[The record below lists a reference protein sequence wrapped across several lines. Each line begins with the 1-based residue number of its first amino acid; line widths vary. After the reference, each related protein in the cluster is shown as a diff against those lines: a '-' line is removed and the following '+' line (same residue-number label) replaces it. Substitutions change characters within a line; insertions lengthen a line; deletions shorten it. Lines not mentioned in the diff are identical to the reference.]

1 MTKIPYI
8 TGFNAYLKTRHI
20 SKRAHDEYLN
30 SLHDFMDYLIEH
42 DPEFKVA
49 QDTQTISDV
58 DVLEYKTFMQ
68 KDLQHSPS
76 TINKVLSNLNIY
88 FKYLFANKL
97 IDDIPTLNIVSLK
110 VPTQDNFPTNIFL
123 QLDDYLLDPELNIYT
138 RLLILII
145 SKGYHYQDALADGFY
160 QTFGKLKFSKNEQR
174 FIAEYRNFISP
185 WQLHWHSKNLFLSR
199 NKGAK
204 SPLLSTAA
212 LHRDL
217 KKDSDKLQLELT
229 PKKLYTTYIL
239 ILLSKKELTVDE
251 RKTIDQLSTSSFLYY
266 RRLLRETDFEI

>member
-20 SKRAHDEYLN
+20 SARAHDEYLN
-30 SLHDFMDYLIEH
+30 SLHDFLDYLVEH
-42 DPEFKVA
+42 DQLFKSTL
-49 QDTQTISDV
+49 DTHSIHDV
-58 DVLEYKTFMQ
+58 DVLEYKSFLEH
-68 KDLQHSPS
+68 KLRLSPS

-97 IDDIPTLNIVSLK
+97 IDDLPTLNINSLK
-110 VPTQDNFPTNIFL
+110 VPLQDNFPVEIFL
-123 QLDDYLLDPELNIYT
+123 NLDDYLTNQNLHVYP
-138 RLLILII
+138 RLLMLII
-145 SKGYHYQDALADGFY
+145 SKGFHYQTALSDGFY
-160 QTFGKLKFSKNEQR
+160 QTFTSLKFSSRQR
-174 FIAEYRNFISP
+174 QFLQEYHDFIEP
-185 WQLHWHSKNLFLSR
+185 WQSYWNTKNLFLSR

-217 KKDSDKLQLELT
+217 KKDSEKLDLELT
-229 PKKLYTTYIL
+229 PKKLYTTFIL
-239 ILLSKKELTVDE
+239 ILLSKREPTDDDLAI
-251 RKTIDQLSTSSFLYY
+251 IDQLSASSLLYY

>member
-8 TGFNAYLKTRHI
+8 TGFNAYLKTRRI

-30 SLHDFMDYLIEH
+30 SLHDFMDYLVEH
-42 DPEFKVA
+42 NPQFKATLSTKV
-49 QDTQTISDV
+49 INDV
-58 DVLEYKTFMQ
+58 DVLEYKSFLDHT
-68 KDLQHSPS
+68 LHLSPS
-76 TINKVLSNLNIY
+76 TINKILSNLNIY

-97 IDDIPTLNIVSLK
+97 IDTLPTLNVNSLK
-110 VPTQDNFPTNIFL
+110 VPIQDDFPVEIFL
-123 QLDDYLLDPELNIYT
+123 NLNDYLDNETLHIYP

-145 SKGYHYQDALADGFY
+145 SKGYHYQTALEDGFY
-160 QTFGKLKFSKNEQR
+160 QTFASLDFSATERKFLQ
-174 FIAEYRNFISP
+174 EYHDFISP
-185 WQLHWHSKNLFLSR
+185 WQNYWNTKNLFLSR

-217 KKDSDKLQLELT
+217 KKDSDMLNLELT
-229 PKKLYTTYIL
+229 PKKLYTTFIL
-239 ILLSKKELTVDE
+239 ILLSKNDPTDAELGIIE
-251 RKTIDQLSTSSFLYY
+251 RLSTSSLLYY